1 MRLLRRREGFSLLE
15 LVIVIAIVAV
25 AAAIAV
31 PSIVAA
37 MRVSAY
43 KSTMTTTVNRLATLR
58 AQASRGAATTFS
70 TADIVLEHGSMVV
83 NPQSVVP
90 PDGVAAAEAI
100 TFQGGTG
107 HCFVGAD
114 LRAAAIVLASPDDS
128 REAYAI
134 VIGSTSRISTKRK
147 TAEGWEDYSQ

>member
-1 MRLLRRREGFSLLE
+1 MHPSRRREGFSLLE
-15 LVIVIAIVAV
+15 LTIVIAIIAV
-25 AAAIAV
+25 AATIAV

-43 KSTMTTTVNRLATLR
+43 KSTIATTVNRLATLR
-58 AQASRGAATTFS
+58 AQASRGAAATFS
-70 TADIVLEHGSMVV
+70 TADMVLEHRSMVV
-83 NPQSVVP
+83 NPVSVEP
-90 PDGVAAAEAI
+90 PDGIAAAERM

-107 HCFVGAD
+107 HCFVRGD
-114 LRAAAIVLASPDDS
+114 QRSAAIVLANADDP

-134 VIGSTSRISTKRK
+134 VVGSTSRISTKRR